1 MSSDWLYRHEGR
13 VYGPVSLQDLRAAL
27 VLGFLRPD
35 DLVRE
40 RIMSD
45 WQAASVVRPI
55 STAYLSDEEDRRR
68 LLQEITAGGVSKSP
82 RSGFTL
88 VELLVV
94 IAIIATLIGML
105 LPAVQSAREA
115 ARSVACKNNL
125 RQVGIAVAAYTDG
138 KKKFPTGLGFQGE
151 RTNCSLKTID
161 TNGRYYWTYL
171 IMPYL
176 DLGNLHA
183 LLDPR
188 TYLGHL
194 LLGDVIAPEM
204 TKVCQTTIGV
214 YACPSDEHVLLTID
228 NAWKWNSFT
237 RSNYVGCF
245 SPHGFC
251 IETEANVACLQM
263 HSMNGGQSTTAN
275 PTVPTSSPLTTKPGR
290 SVFNVFGMDRT
301 PAKVRDGLSKT
312 VLASEVIS
320 SGGGGTSRYLDGRG
334 TWWLD
339 QGVMYSHYLPPN
351 APQNDPYNGD
361 NIGETAESRKPG
373 LVMTQTVPGG
383 WPAVMNAARSY
394 HPGGVNAVLCDGS
407 VRVVED
413 MISSNV
419 WTAFGSMDG
428 GEVSESN

>member
-1 MSSDWLYRHEGR
+1 MRSEWFYRHDGR
-13 VYGPVSLQDLRAAL
+13 VYGPVSLKDLRAAL
-27 VLGFLRPD
+27 ALGFVRPND
-35 DLVRE
+35 VVRE
-40 RIMSD
+40 RIMGD
-45 WQAASVVRPI
+45 WQAAYLVMLV
-55 STAYLSDEEDRRR
+55 STACRSHAETPGTVP
-68 LLQEITAGGVSKSP
+68 QESVSGLGFKAP

-105 LPAVQSAREA
+105 LPAVQGAREA
-115 ARSVACKNNL
+115 SRSISCKNNL

-151 RTNCSLKTID
+151 RTNCSVKTTD

-188 TYLGHL
+188 TSQGHL
-194 LLGDVIAPEM
+194 LLGDAIAADM

-214 YACPSDEHVLLTID
+214 YGCPSDEHVLFTTD
-228 NAWKWNSFT
+228 NAWKWDRFT

-251 IETEANVACLQM
+251 IEPEANVACLRM
-263 HSMNGGQSTTAN
+263 HSMNGGQGTTAN
-275 PTVPTSSPLTTKPGR
+275 PTVLTSSPLTTKPGR
-290 SVFNVFGMDRT
+290 SVLNVFGVDRT

-320 SGGGGTSRYLDGRG
+320 SGGGGTSRYCDGRG

-339 QGVMYSHYLPPN
+339 HGVMYSHYLPPN
-351 APQNDPYNGD
+351 APQNDPYHGD
-361 NIGETAESRKPG
+361 NIGETAESLKPG

-407 VRVVED
+407 VRFVED

-428 GEVSESN
+428 GEVGDPN